1 MGRFGC
7 WSGATAAGKRY
18 GRRVTVTMSIY
29 VVMVVGAALY
39 VKHFAPHGWLLYF
52 WALLPAIPV
61 IALVGV
67 MGLYLQEEKDEYL
80 RMLTTRSLLVGTA
93 VLIGTLVVN
102 DFLRSFA
109 KGGPLPPFMAYVMF
123 FIAFGV
129 AQAVQTGRN
138 RGGDDD

>member
-1 MGRFGC
+1 
-7 WSGATAAGKRY
+7 
-18 GRRVTVTMSIY
+18 MSIY
-29 VVMVVGAALY
+29 VVLVFVAALY
-39 VKHFAPHGWLLYF
+39 VKHFSPHGWLLYF

-61 IALVGV
+61 ISLIGV

-93 VLIGTLVVN
+93 VLIGTLVVS

-123 FIAFGV
+123 FLAFG
-129 AQAVQTGRN
+129 ATQALQTMRN
-138 RGGDDD
+138 RGGDDE